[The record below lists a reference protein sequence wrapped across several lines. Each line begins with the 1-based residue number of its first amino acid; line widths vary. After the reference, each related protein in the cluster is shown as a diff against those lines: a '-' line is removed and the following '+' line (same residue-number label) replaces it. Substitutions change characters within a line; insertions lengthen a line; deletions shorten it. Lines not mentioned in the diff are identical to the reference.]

1 MNACTYLCAT
11 FLSVLHLC
19 ACVHVHLYTCD
30 VHLYVN
36 VSMHACTCVCM
47 RIRVYVHQIH
57 YILDEIIQG
66 GMVLETSIP
75 DVLAA
80 VNEANALAQAS
91 RSGPLLA

>member
-1 MNACTYLCAT
+1 LV
-11 FLSVLHLC
+11 F
-19 ACVHVHLYTCD
+19 
-30 VHLYVN
+30 
-36 VSMHACTCVCM
+36 
-47 RIRVYVHQIH
+47 QIH

-80 VNEANALAQAS
+80 VNEANAMAQAS